1 MADDLSMS
9 SSEYSLVLSVFFIV
23 RLQVSM
29 KGGAKFLE
37 LFALRNSEQHDF
49 GSQST
54 EHFSA
59 YPHVVMGMT
68 MLSPDATSIADF

>member
-29 KGGAKFLE
+29 KGVAKFLE
-37 LFALRNSEQHDF
+37 LFALRNSEQHDL

-54 EHFSA
+54 EHLFA
-59 YPHVVMGMT
+59 YPHVAMGMT
-68 MLSPDATSIADF
+68 MLSPNATSIADF